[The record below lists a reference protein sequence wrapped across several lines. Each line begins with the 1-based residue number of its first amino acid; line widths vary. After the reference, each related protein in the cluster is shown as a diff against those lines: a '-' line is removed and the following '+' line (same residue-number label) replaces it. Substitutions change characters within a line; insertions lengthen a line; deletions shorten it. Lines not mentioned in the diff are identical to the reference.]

1 MADEERINQ
10 EELTEEEQ
18 AIFAYAAFG
27 ISFAIDGFAQEI
39 RAEIRKLRAAG
50 IADTEIG
57 RILTSDLQNG
67 GRIFGGFRN
76 SIKRGVVSGI
86 MQGHRVGQDR
96 IYGDSIKMRWVS
108 VGSPN
113 ICPDCQKRIG
123 RIESWEVWETVGLPA
138 SGFSVCKESCYCQLI
153 PEFFPIDDKVIV

>member
-10 EELTEEEQ
+10 EELEEEDQ

-39 RAEIRKLRAAG
+39 RSEIRKLRAAG
-50 IADTEIG
+50 ITDGEIG
-57 RILTSDLQNG
+57 RILASDLQSG

-76 SIKRGVVSGI
+76 SIKRGVVSGV
-86 MQGHRVGQDR
+86 MQAHRVGQDR
-96 IYGDSIKMRWVS
+96 IYGDSLKMKWVS

-113 ICPDCQKRIG
+113 ICDDCQERIG
-123 RIESWEVWETVGLPA
+123 RIEEWDIWESLGLPA

-153 PEFFPIDDKVIV
+153 PITYPISDRVVV